1 MNPAFVG
8 RVWRAAERGV
18 PLGAIMI
25 FLPDRTL
32 LMDSCFE
39 TYRVSKWGVA
49 GDRIRWLEDT
59 VPIEAEVVTPSKDE
73 LTLKI
78 AGQNREQH
86 YIATILSCQAD
97 LIVLA
102 GFMRVL
108 KMPFLSKFE
117 GKIIN
122 LHPSL
127 LPSFPG
133 LDGIG
138 QAFRRGVKITGC
150 TVHYVTLDVDGGPII
165 DQAAVRIET
174 NDTLDSLAAKVHA
187 AEHALLPA
195 VIARLSEAGTS
206 ARPA

>member
-1 MNPAFVG
+1 MRLLSSFAMLALCACSGGSQAPSQPAAAAQPQPPAANERDEPVNPAFVG

-59 VPIEAEVVTPSKDE
+59 VPIEAEVVTPGKDE

-86 YIATILSCQAD
+86 YIAITDPYTCPD
-97 LIVLA
+97 
-102 GFMRVL
+102 
-108 KMPFLSKFE
+108 MPK
-117 GKIIN
+117 
-122 LHPSL
+122 
-127 LPSFPG
+127 
-133 LDGIG
+133 
-138 QAFRRGVKITGC
+138 
-150 TVHYVTLDVDGGPII
+150 
-165 DQAAVRIET
+165 
-174 NDTLDSLAAKVHA
+174 
-187 AEHALLPA
+187 
-195 VIARLSEAGTS
+195 
-206 ARPA
+206 